1 VSGGSHTLT
10 VFRIYSDY
18 AFAPGLVQTTMEIL
32 NHSPITTLSIFVES
46 LKARHWS
53 TLLGELDMAFLED
66 IYFDGDIPQPPLIR
80 FLAKHKGLTNIWIR
94 CDVPST
100 LSRPTR
106 TQYLPFLPDLWFFS
120 APLAICYDIAERI
133 GNSSNLYSLE
143 VGMSRFGPHDA
154 NFRRLLEILASGNFQ
169 NLRYLKF
176 ELEPSSSSIT
186 SPASLNEHDW
196 HEYPARDLKQIR
208 KLGFSHPGQLSGDIV
223 CFHVY
228 LYYRL
233 LCLTE
238 VTGRDVRLCAI
249 ISDGGR
255 GVRDRCGG

>member
-1 VSGGSHTLT
+1 
-10 VFRIYSDY
+10 
-18 AFAPGLVQTTMEIL
+18 MKIL
-32 NHSPITTLSIFVES
+32 HHSPIASLSISVKS

-66 IYFDGDIPQPPLIR
+66 ILLDGDIPQPPLIR
-80 FLAKHKGLTNIWIR
+80 FLTKHKGLKNICIR

-100 LSRPTR
+100 LSRPAR
-106 TQYLPFLPDLWFFS
+106 AQYLPFLPDLWSFS
-120 APLAICYDIAERI
+120 APLAICYNIAERI

-143 VGMSRFGPHDA
+143 VGMSGFEPHDPD
-154 NFRRLLEILASGNFQ
+154 FRRLLQILASGHFQ
-169 NLRYLKF
+169 KF
-176 ELEPSSSSIT
+176 RCLELELWPSSSIT
-186 SPASLNEHDW
+186 SPASLKEHDW

-208 KLGFSHPGQLSGDIV
+208 KLGFSHRGQLSGDIV
-223 CFHVY
+223 CFHIY
-228 LYYRL
+228 LSYRL

-255 GVRDRCGG
+255 GIRDRCGG